1 MRKPWSHQPKSAP
14 APMTVEALVNQI
26 GQPEP
31 ARLLSR
37 PERPMGLVDPE
48 WISPVTEQYLDP
60 WLYPNLT
67 PYFAHVEYVIYV
79 EARPYADVVA
89 VAPAEEGFYQGGSIW
104 GMCYSA
110 NCVKG
115 EEGHHHLSQLEPIS
129 AAEFERARAS
139 GWTEP

>member
-1 MRKPWSHQPKSAP
+1 MRKPWSRHSKSP
-14 APMTVEALVNQI
+14 PGPTPVDALVYQAE
-26 GQPEP
+26 QPEP
-31 ARLLSR
+31 ARVLDR

-79 EARPYADVVA
+79 EARPYAGIVA
-89 VAPAEEGFYQGGSIW
+89 VAPAEEAFYQAGSIW
-104 GMCYSA
+104 GMCYSR

-129 AAEFERARAS
+129 AVEFERARAS
-139 GWTEP
+139 GWAEL